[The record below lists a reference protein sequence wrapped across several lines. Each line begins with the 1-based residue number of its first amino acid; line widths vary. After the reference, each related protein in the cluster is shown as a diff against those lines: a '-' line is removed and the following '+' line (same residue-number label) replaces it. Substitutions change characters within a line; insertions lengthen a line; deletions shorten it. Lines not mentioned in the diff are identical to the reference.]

1 MNKTPKKRSEIDK
14 KYKWDIE
21 KMYPDEKLWNE
32 DIKIALKEAED
43 FSKFKGKLANDGKT
57 LLEALK
63 ARDFIWQKLEK
74 AFVYARMRRDE
85 DNTCEKYQALC
96 NKVQNALS
104 KASTLISFFIP
115 ELLSCDEKF
124 IYGYIAENEEL
135 GTYKFMIECAFKEK
149 EHILSEKEERLLA
162 QLGEVTSATNDIF
175 TMLNNADMDF
185 GAVSAADGN
194 SLPLTHGNY
203 ITYME
208 GHDRTLRKNAYE
220 RMYTSYKKLINTIS
234 TTYSY
239 NAKRDVVTARLRRYP
254 SAIEASL
261 SGDNVPCEVYDN
273 LIDVIHNSLPDLYR
287 YMDLRKKILGV
298 DTLNMYDVYVP
309 LVRLP
314 QKEISF
320 EDAKLYMEK
329 ALAPLGDDY
338 INNMKNGLAARWVDV
353 YETPGKTSG
362 AYSFGSYDS
371 MPYILMNFSSTLK
384 DVFTLVHEMGHS
396 MHSFYTRNAQPYIYG
411 DHSIFTAEVASTVN
425 ENLLIKHLYKT
436 ELSKEMQ
443 KYLLNYHIEEFRT
456 TVFRQ
461 TMFAEFEKWSHE
473 TLEQGI
479 PITAQS
485 MCDYYGKLNKL
496 YFGDAVCQ
504 DDFIKYEWA
513 RIPHFYNAFYVY
525 KYATGYCAAAAISD
539 KILSD
544 GPEDYLKFLKTGSS
558 NHPIEL
564 LKIAGVDM
572 GKKEPIQKAMDVFK
586 GLVDDLEKLV

>member
-1 MNKTPKKRSEIDK
+1 MNKTLKKRSQIDK

-21 KMYPDEKLWNE
+21 KMYPDEKVWDE
-32 DIKIALKEAED
+32 DIKIALKEAEA
-43 FSKFKGKLANDGKT
+43 FSKFKGKLADDSST
-57 LLEALK
+57 LLDALK

-85 DNTCEKYQALC
+85 DNTCEKYQSMC
-96 NKVQNALS
+96 DKIQNALS
-104 KASTLISFFIP
+104 KASMLMAFFIP
-115 ELLSCDEKF
+115 ELLSCDKEL
-124 IYGYIAENEEL
+124 IDGYIKENTEL
-135 GTYKFMIECAFKEK
+135 GIYKFMIDCAFKEK
-149 EHILSEKEERLLA
+149 DHILSEKEESLLS
-162 QLGEVTSATNDIF
+162 QLGEVTSATNNIF

-185 GAVSAADGN
+185 GTVLDADGN

-203 ITYME
+203 ITFME
-208 GHDRTLRKNAYE
+208 SHDPTLRKNAYE
-220 RMYTSYKKLINTIS
+220 KMYTSYKKLINTIS

-239 NAKRDVVTARLRRYP
+239 NAKRDVVTARLRKYP

-261 SGDNVPCEVYDN
+261 SDDDISLDVYNN
-273 LIDVIHNSLPDLYR
+273 LIDVIHENLPYLYKYMEMRKEILSLDELC
-287 YMDLRKKILGV
+287 MH
-298 DTLNMYDVYVP
+298 DVYVP
-309 LVRLP
+309 LVKLP

-320 EDAKLYMEK
+320 EDAQLYMEK

-338 INNMKNGLAARWVDV
+338 IKNMKNGLASRWVDV

-396 MHSFYTRNAQPYIYG
+396 MHSFYTRNTQPYIYG

-436 ELSKEMQ
+436 ETSKEMQ

-473 TLEQGI
+473 MLEQGI
-479 PITAQS
+479 PLTAQS
-485 MCDYYGKLNKL
+485 MCDYYAKLNKL
-496 YFGDAVCQ
+496 YFGDAVKQ

-539 KILSD
+539 KILND
-544 GPEDYLKFLKTGSS
+544 GPDDYLEFLKTGSS

-572 GKKEPIQKAMDVFK
+572 SKKEPIQKAMEVFK
-586 GLVDDLEKLV
+586 GLVDELEELI